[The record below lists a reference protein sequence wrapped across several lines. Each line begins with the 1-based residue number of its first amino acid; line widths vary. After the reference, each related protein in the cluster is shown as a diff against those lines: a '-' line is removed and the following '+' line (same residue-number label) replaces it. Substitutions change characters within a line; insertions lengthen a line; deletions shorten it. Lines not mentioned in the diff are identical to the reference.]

1 MANSLTLKTYT
12 VLATRRTK
20 DGGMPLFCSNRIFK
34 AAVALVM
41 AFSTGAACA
50 QTQGAAASLMQRVVT
65 SNMEQCMQLL
75 TQAPRLDPYAPKA
88 PAARVTY
95 CNCVAGTYS
104 ASLPDNQ
111 LIALSG
117 GKIQDKPG
125 EPQARARAA
134 AVRLDA
140 ARSQCA
146 KSGAAK

>member
-1 MANSLTLKTYT
+1 
-12 VLATRRTK
+12 
-20 DGGMPLFCSNRIFK
+20 MPLSCTTPILKN
-34 AAVALVM
+34 AAALLM
-41 AFSTGAACA
+41 ALCTAAACA

-75 TQAPRLDPYAPKA
+75 TTTPRLDPYAPKE

-95 CNCVAGTYS
+95 CNCVAGTYAS
-104 ASLPDNQ
+104 SLPDNQ

-117 GKIQDKPG
+117 RKLQDKPG
-125 EPQARARAA
+125 EEMARARGA

-146 KSGAAK
+146 KTGAAK